1 MMDAPT
7 PRPMRLFFAVLPDA
21 AARARLAPIALDT
34 AARCD
39 GRATLPRTLHLTL
52 VFVGS
57 VTDAQAI
64 AAREAGDAMAW
75 PHCVLVLDKLG
86 WFARAKVA
94 WASPSRIDPA
104 LAEAQAGLAAALAR
118 RGVPTE
124 ARPWRPHVT
133 LARDCKR
140 GVDGAIEPPVAW
152 TIDRVVLV
160 GSELEANGPRYREL
174 ADWPVE

>member
-1 MMDAPT
+1 
-7 PRPMRLFFAVLPDA
+7 MRLFFAVLPDE
-21 AARARLAPIALDT
+21 AARARLEPIALDT
-34 AARCD
+34 AGTCG
-39 GRATLPRTLHLTL
+39 GRASAPRTLHLTL

-57 VTDAQAI
+57 VTDAQAV
-64 AAREAGDAMAW
+64 AAREAGDAIAW
-75 PHCVLVLDKLG
+75 PRCAVALDTLG

-104 LAEAQAGLAAALAR
+104 LADAQAGLVAALAR

-140 GVDGAIEPPVAW
+140 GADGAIAPPVAW
-152 TIDRVVLV
+152 TIDRVVLI

-174 ADWPVE
+174 ADWPVG